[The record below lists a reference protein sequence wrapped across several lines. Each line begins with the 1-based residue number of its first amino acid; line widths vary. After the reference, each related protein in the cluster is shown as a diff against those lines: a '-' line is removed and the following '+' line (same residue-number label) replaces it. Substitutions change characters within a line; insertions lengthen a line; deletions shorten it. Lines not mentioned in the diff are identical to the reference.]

1 MSTER
6 LRFWTVLTAAL
17 LPGSCALV
25 YAPEVYP
32 YMPEIIR
39 TEGFRAAFGD
49 IFVWFSLLGFLSAGV
64 FGVLAVQKIRG
75 RPSKFYEGVNCI
87 WIARLVIIV
96 AAIVWLILALLSQV
110 DG

>member
-25 YAPEVYP
+25 YSPEVYQW
-32 YMPEIIR
+32 IR
-39 TEGFRAAFGD
+39 TEGIREAFSD
-49 IFVWFSLLGFLSAGV
+49 IFPWFSLLGFLSAGV
-64 FGVLAVQKIRG
+64 FGVLVVQKIRG
-75 RPSKFYEGVNCI
+75 RPSKFYEGVNCVG
-87 WIARLVIIV
+87 IARIVIIV
-96 AAIVWLILALLSQV
+96 AAIVWLMVAFVSQA